1 MNSDPHSNPEP
12 ESVAPPHADSPA
24 DAPPAFERFV
34 EGQEALEREV
44 GAPEPGMDRPRPS
57 RRTAWLAMGAV
68 ALALVLLYF
77 APSSQD
83 QSAPPAQTAT
93 ATGDEGAVTADP
105 DAATDALAVGKPAP
119 LQFVLKDMNGV
130 DVKLASF
137 KGKVI
142 LINFWA
148 TWCPPCQKEIPD
160 LVDLQ
165 QQYTK
170 DLVVLGISI
179 DDPLEKLKPYATA
192 KHVNY
197 PMLMGKD
204 RQDVEDAYGP
214 FFGIPV
220 SVFIDRDGKIWK
232 RHSGAATREQFE
244 REIKALL

>member
-1 MNSDPHSNPEP
+1 MTPENPDDEQIDTGSATQDHAEADEAARKFVASHEAVGDAAGTPEP
-12 ESVAPPHADSPA
+12 AAGE
-24 DAPPAFERFV
+24 
-34 EGQEALEREV
+34 
-44 GAPEPGMDRPRPS
+44 RPS
-57 RRTAWLAMGAV
+57 RKAAWLAMGAV
-68 ALALVLLYF
+68 ALALALIWV
-77 APSSQD
+77 APGVNKASSTA
-83 QSAPPAQTAT
+83 QSGLTIT
-93 ATGDEGAVTADP
+93 GSTGDTAAANSGEPDDAVAE
-105 DAATDALAVGKPAP
+105 GKPAP
-119 LQFVLKDMNGV
+119 LQFTLKDMNGV

-165 QQYTK
+165 QQYSK

-244 REIKALL
+244 SEIKALL